1 MKKYLTLCKRVVY
14 LSHKLK
20 NNKTMARKTLII
32 EDDLIIFVMKQ
43 SNKERRSFTG
53 QLNQILRNE
62 KNRTENRERK
72 EKE

>member
-1 MKKYLTLCKRVVY
+1 M
-14 LSHKLK
+14 SHKLK
-20 NNKTMARKTLII
+20 TYKTMARKTLII

>member
-1 MKKYLTLCKRVVY
+1 MET
-14 LSHKLK
+14 
-20 NNKTMARKTLII
+20 TTRKTIEI

-62 KNRTENRERK
+62 KNRTENRERRDN
-72 EKE
+72 EL

>member
-1 MKKYLTLCKRVVY
+1 
-14 LSHKLK
+14 
-20 NNKTMARKTLII
+20 MARKTLII

>member
-1 MKKYLTLCKRVVY
+1 MTGATKKT
-14 LSHKLK
+14 
-20 NNKTMARKTLII
+20 IEI

-43 SNKERRSFTG
+43 SNQERRSFTG

-62 KNRTENRERK
+62 KNRTENKERK